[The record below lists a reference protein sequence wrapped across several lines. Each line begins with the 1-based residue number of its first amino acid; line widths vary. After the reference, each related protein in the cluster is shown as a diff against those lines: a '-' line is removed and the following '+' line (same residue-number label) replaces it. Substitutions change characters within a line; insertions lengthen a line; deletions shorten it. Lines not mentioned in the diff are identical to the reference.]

1 MCDNVLVM
9 KAARKAKTS
18 TTRRSTRVARE
29 RVLIEFPANLLERT
43 DRAAAALEKNR
54 SELIRAAVEQ
64 LLDGMERKKFEAELA
79 AAYAANAR
87 MNLDL
92 ADEFA
97 NVDREGLE

>member
-1 MCDNVLVM
+1 MLVM
-9 KAARKAKTS
+9 KTSNRAKPS
-18 TTRRSTRVARE
+18 SIRRPTRAARE

-87 MNLDL
+87 TNLDL
-92 ADEFA
+92 AEEFA
-97 NVDREGLE
+97 HVDREGFE